1 MIEQYVDMNAK
12 LYRISCVNIS
22 FNTCTLDW
30 RSACDS
36 CLICS
41 LPRFVAK
48 VSCSLS
54 VVGIIHV
61 PATRRM
67 AADWTSLRSAAAVST
82 APRAM
87 CAYNGLAW
95 ELPQIHSH
103 MPPTPTPS
111 WKHVQKGITWDIFEW
126 RPCEETLTPVTKP
139 PDMAEV
145 AMRCSADG
153 IATWTRLDLY
163 ACILRAPAADRLP
176 WRIYAR
182 RYPSKYTG
190 HLEDLLAKSYY
201 LIGNTLPVLR

>member
-67 AADWTSLRSAAAVST
+67 AADWTSLRSAAVVST
-82 APRAM
+82 APEPYVHTTVSPENYHKYILICPPPPAENM
-87 CAYNGLAW
+87 SKK
-95 ELPQIHSH
+95 ELRGISLNDVLVKKRSLLSPSL
-103 MPPTPTPS
+103 PTWPRSP
-111 WKHVQKGITWDIFEW
+111 
-126 RPCEETLTPVTKP
+126 
-139 PDMAEV
+139 
-145 AMRCSADG
+145 
-153 IATWTRLDLY
+153 
-163 ACILRAPAADRLP
+163 
-176 WRIYAR
+176 
-182 RYPSKYTG
+182 
-190 HLEDLLAKSYY
+190 
-201 LIGNTLPVLR
+201 

>member
-54 VVGIIHV
+54 VVGMQHDGWQQTGPV
-61 PATRRM
+61 YEVQP
-67 AADWTSLRSAAAVST
+67 WYST
-82 APRAM
+82 APRAIW
-87 CAYNGLAW
+87 AYNGLAW

-103 MPPTPTPS
+103 MPPPPS

-126 RPCEETLTPVTKP
+126 RPCEEALTPVTKP

-182 RYPSKYTG
+182 RYAPKYTG

>member
-67 AADWTSLRSAAAVST
+67 AADWTSLRSAAVVST
-82 APRAM
+82 ALEPYVHTTVSPENYHKYILICPPPPPAENMSKKELRGISLNDVLVKKRSLLLPSLPTWPRS
-87 CAYNGLAW
+87 
-95 ELPQIHSH
+95 P
-103 MPPTPTPS
+103 
-111 WKHVQKGITWDIFEW
+111 
-126 RPCEETLTPVTKP
+126 
-139 PDMAEV
+139 
-145 AMRCSADG
+145 
-153 IATWTRLDLY
+153 
-163 ACILRAPAADRLP
+163 
-176 WRIYAR
+176 
-182 RYPSKYTG
+182 
-190 HLEDLLAKSYY
+190 
-201 LIGNTLPVLR
+201 

>member
-1 MIEQYVDMNAK
+1 MIEQYVDMNTK

-30 RSACDS
+30 RSAFDS

-67 AADWTSLRSAAAVST
+67 AADWTSLRSAAVVST
-82 APRAM
+82 APRAI

-103 MPPTPTPS
+103 MPPPQLKTCPKRNYVGYLWMTSLWRSAHSCYQASRHGRGRHEMLGGWHRHLDAPRS
-111 WKHVQKGITWDIFEW
+111 MHIYITGTCS
-126 RPCEETLTPVTKP
+126 RSVTVKDLCP
-139 PDMAEV
+139 KLCLE
-145 AMRCSADG
+145 
-153 IATWTRLDLY
+153 IYWTFGGLV
-163 ACILRAPAADRLP
+163 
-176 WRIYAR
+176 
-182 RYPSKYTG
+182 S
-190 HLEDLLAKSYY
+190 
-201 LIGNTLPVLR
+201 

>member
-67 AADWTSLRSAAAVST
+67 AADWTSLRSAAVVST
-82 APRAM
+82 APRAI

-103 MPPTPTPS
+103 MPPPPPAENMSKKELRGISLNDVLVKKRSLLLPSLPTWPRS
-111 WKHVQKGITWDIFEW
+111 PWD
-126 RPCEETLTPVTKP
+126 
-139 PDMAEV
+139 
-145 AMRCSADG
+145 
-153 IATWTRLDLY
+153 
-163 ACILRAPAADRLP
+163 
-176 WRIYAR
+176 AR
-182 RYPSKYTG
+182 RMASPPG
-190 HLEDLLAKSYY
+190 RA
-201 LIGNTLPVLR
+201 